1 MLDDLFVV
9 RSRKK
14 YLLAFLITFPLPT
27 FSISKTF
34 NDKVEITN
42 TSDFAFIHDEADGDS
57 VPLAFDMGFDYFAI
71 FSFQQKFIL
80 NRLLV
85 IYQELLAN

>member
-34 NDKVEITN
+34 NDKVEITSS
-42 TSDFAFIHDEADGDS
+42 SDFTFVHDEADEDS
-57 VPLAFDMGFDYFAI
+57 VPLPFDMGFGHFEF
-71 FSFQQKFIL
+71 FSLRQKFFL
-80 NRLLV
+80 NRLHV
-85 IYQELLAN
+85 IYCQLLAN